1 MAGWTTCYFTSSLA
15 VCQLYQ
21 DDKRLIMKCCVQCL
35 KRFRL
40 DRCLNSGPL
49 VQEASA

>member
-1 MAGWTTCYFTSSLA
+1 MAGWTTCDFTSSLA

-35 KRFRL
+35 KKISSR
-40 DRCLNSGPL
+40 SGL
-49 VQEASA
+49 ELGTASSGG